1 MAEVNIYICY
11 IDNISN
17 ALEVT
22 YNLLK
27 ITLRNV
33 IKTQSRRTAVFIDR
47 VMNFSTREWRPFVL
61 QLKTYRVKSKIEPV
75 LELIFQVQNIYLIY
89 TWLMVYTVM
98 MHLDTNIFLFL
109 LIFF

>member
-1 MAEVNIYICY
+1 MQWPMAEVNIYICY

-17 ALEVT
+17 ALGVT

-33 IKTQSRRTAVFIDR
+33 IRTQSRRTAAFIDS

-61 QLKTYRVKSKIEPV
+61 HLKTYRVKSKIEPV
-75 LELIFQVQNIYLIY
+75 LELI
-89 TWLMVYTVM
+89 
-98 MHLDTNIFLFL
+98 
-109 LIFF
+109 

>member
-98 MHLDTNIFLFL
+98 VHLDTNIFLFL